1 MVQPS
6 LQEEVESQGINSD
19 WIIPGL
25 IFIGI
30 IVTVILIY
38 SGDDDKG
45 GIKLPTTP

>member
-1 MVQPS
+1 MVESS
-6 LQEEVESQGINSD
+6 LQEESQGINSD